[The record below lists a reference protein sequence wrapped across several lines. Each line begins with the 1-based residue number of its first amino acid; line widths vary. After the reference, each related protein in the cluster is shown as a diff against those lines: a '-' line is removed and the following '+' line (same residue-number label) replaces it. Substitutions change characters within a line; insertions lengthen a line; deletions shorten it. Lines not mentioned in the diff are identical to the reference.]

1 MAADSDLRHQSQLAE
16 LSSVSSQEGMG
27 QGTGQG
33 DSLRRTGVTS
43 SETKGRLSGW
53 VGIITFAGGKQGSS
67 CCRPVRIPG
76 TLACPVMGVEAG
88 RSAGPN
94 GGAGR
99 VVPVSLE
106 KRSRT
111 QLPAPQSGGASS
123 PLPARRPVSGKAFL
137 EAPSLW
143 PVLEMQR
150 FQRHFLPWR
159 NSPSSS
165 GGFSSSWE
173 AAYHAH
179 SFICLWMNHGQFLL
193 FS

>member
-43 SETKGRLSGW
+43 SETKGRPSGW
-53 VGIITFAGGKQGSS
+53 VGIIAFAGGKQGSS
-67 CCRPVRIPG
+67 CCRPVGIPG

-88 RSAGPN
+88 GSTGPN
-94 GGAGR
+94 VGAGR
-99 VVPVSLE
+99 VVPVSPE
-106 KRSRT
+106 ERSRT
-111 QLPAPQSGGASS
+111 QLPAPQSGGASC

-173 AAYHAH
+173 ATFHAVL
-179 SFICLWMNHGQFLL
+179 SACG
-193 FS
+193 